1 MAVMPFKAD
10 ALNASHIIL
19 LLSKKTICHF
29 ISSPHNSRMPSD
41 APFMM
46 CCMCRSPGSFYW
58 FGVDEVYRHSGT
70 DIVYKAGCGI
80 YIKRC
85 ADDDEDVGICSLVCR
100 LAYHGHRLTEEH
112 DIWASAA
119 TRHRPVYPVPLGSC
133 RLSAFASNADPPCRV
148 RNILSS
154 VRRANG

>member
-1 MAVMPFKAD
+1 MPFKAD

-29 ISSPHNSRMPSD
+29 ISSPPNSRRPSHD
-41 APFMM
+41 VLYVPV
-46 CCMCRSPGSFYW
+46 PGSFYW

-112 DIWASAA
+112 DIWA
-119 TRHRPVYPVPLGSC
+119 
-133 RLSAFASNADPPCRV
+133 
-148 RNILSS
+148 
-154 VRRANG
+154 

>member
-46 CCMCRSPGSFYW
+46 CCMCRCPEVFTCLGSMSY
-58 FGVDEVYRHSGT
+58 SGT
-70 DIVYKAGCGI
+70 PE
-80 YIKRC
+80 R
-85 ADDDEDVGICSLVCR
+85 
-100 LAYHGHRLTEEH
+100 T
-112 DIWASAA
+112 
-119 TRHRPVYPVPLGSC
+119 
-133 RLSAFASNADPPCRV
+133 
-148 RNILSS
+148 
-154 VRRANG
+154 